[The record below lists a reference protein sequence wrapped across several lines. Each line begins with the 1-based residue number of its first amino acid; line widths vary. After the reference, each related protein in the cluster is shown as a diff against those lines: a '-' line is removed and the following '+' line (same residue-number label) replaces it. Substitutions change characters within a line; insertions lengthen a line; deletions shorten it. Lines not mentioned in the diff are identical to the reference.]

1 MVRNLTKEAL
11 RHAKD
16 GGEQTE
22 ARSCTIRAQQ
32 GNGDIFFRF
41 KTNKQTKVGD
51 NFKASDDVIL
61 VDVVTPRGPY
71 LVQPICLT
79 AVRLQETPCFFVF
92 VF

>member
-1 MVRNLTKEAL
+1 MRRTAVSKQRPGAAQLEHSRETGTFFS
-11 RHAKD
+11 
-16 GGEQTE
+16 GGH
-22 ARSCTIRAQQ
+22 
-32 GNGDIFFRF
+32 FFRF

-79 AVRLQETPCFFVF
+79 AVRLQETPCFVF
-92 VF
+92 FCFLMRV